1 MRLVHRATSTKDQG
15 RGQGPSRQRRQFER
29 IRRRAIAIA
38 TAAMGASSRTFQAPS
53 RRLHSLRRLENQSL
67 RCLPRRPRQRQLA
80 LEKHPRNDQD
90 CSRAA
95 AAQRSS
101 KVRTRE
107 CPGDPRGSPTYL
119 ASSLPPQSH
128 QRCPLHPHRL
138 RMERLLLDQASLQM
152 AERTLKP
159 TPQRLHLRKGLVS
172 SPTLLE
178 SYLPDRVVLHH
189 E

>member
-1 MRLVHRATSTKDQG
+1 MRQVHRATSTKDQG

-29 IRRRAIAIA
+29 IRRRATAIA
-38 TAAMGASSRTFQAPS
+38 TAAMGASTRTFQAPS
-53 RRLHSLRRLENQSL
+53 RRRHSLRRLENQSL
-67 RCLPRRPRQRQLA
+67 RFLPRRPRQLPSA
-80 LEKHPRNDQD
+80 LENHRRNDRD

-101 KVRTRE
+101 KGRTGE

-119 ASSLPPQSH
+119 ASSLPPQTH
-128 QRCPLHPHRL
+128 QRCPLHPHLL
-138 RMERLLLDQASLQM
+138 RMERLLPDRARLQM
-152 AERTLKP
+152 AKRMWKP
-159 TPQRLHLRKGLVS
+159 TPQRPHLRKDLVS